1 MSGLILVSLMAVLA
15 APVFAVA
22 WMFWWLAADR
32 LSVVP
37 LPVLVDGPRDQTP
50 EHTLEL
56 TA

>member
-1 MSGLILVSLMAVLA
+1 MSGLILVAMMAVLA
-15 APVFAVA
+15 APMFAVV

-32 LSVVP
+32 LSVMP
-37 LPVLVDGPRDQTP
+37 MPVLVDGPVDHTP